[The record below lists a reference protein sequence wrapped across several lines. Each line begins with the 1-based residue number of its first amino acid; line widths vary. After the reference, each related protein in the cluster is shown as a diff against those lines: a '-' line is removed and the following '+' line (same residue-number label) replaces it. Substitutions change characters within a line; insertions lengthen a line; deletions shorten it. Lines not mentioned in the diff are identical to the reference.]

1 MMTIEIWLWIALSGS
16 IMMNGVLIWLSA
28 KQSRKLSYISENVN
42 DLIDIIANYKNHLKK
57 IYEMEMFYGDE
68 TLEYLMEHTRSLVG
82 ILEEEYGDII
92 FIAEPLEI
100 NYNKEQESAEDQE
113 ETSQEK
119 DVFYAGSRKR
129 DT

>member
-1 MMTIEIWLWIALSGS
+1 MTIEIWLVVALLSS
-16 IMMNGVLIWLSA
+16 LSLNGVLVWLSIM
-28 KQSRKLSYISENVN
+28 QSRRLSYISENVG

-68 TLEYLMEHTRSLVG
+68 TLEYLMEHTRSLVS

-92 FIAEPLEI
+92 FISEPLEI
-100 NYNKEQESAEDQE
+100 DYNKEEESASDEQE

-129 DT
+129 DS

>member
-1 MMTIEIWLWIALSGS
+1 MTIEIWLCLALTGS
-16 IMMNGVLIWLSA
+16 LLLNSVLIWLSV
-28 KQSRKLSYISENVN
+28 KQARNLSYISENAN
-42 DLIDIIANYKNHLKK
+42 DLVDIVSNYRNHLKK

-82 ILEEEYGDII
+82 ILEEQYGDIM

-100 NYNKEQESAEDQE
+100 NYKEQEIAEEDEE

-129 DT
+129 DS

>member
-1 MMTIEIWLWIALSGS
+1 MTIEIWLCLALTGS
-16 IMMNGVLIWLSA
+16 LLLNSVLIWLSV
-28 KQSRKLSYISENVN
+28 KQARNLSYISENAN
-42 DLIDIIANYKNHLKK
+42 DLVDIISNYRNHLKK

-82 ILEEEYGDII
+82 ILEEQYGDIM

-100 NYNKEQESAEDQE
+100 NYKEQEIAEEDEE

-129 DT
+129 DS

>member
-1 MMTIEIWLWIALSGS
+1 MTIEIWLCLAVTGS
-16 IMMNGVLIWLSA
+16 LLLNSVLIWLSV
-28 KQSRKLSYISENVN
+28 KQARNLSYISEN
-42 DLIDIIANYKNHLKK
+42 ANYLVDIVSNYRNHLKK

-82 ILEEEYGDII
+82 ILEEQYGDIM

-100 NYNKEQESAEDQE
+100 NYKEQEIAEEDEE

-129 DT
+129 DS

>member
-1 MMTIEIWLWIALSGS
+1 MTIEIWLWIALSGS

-129 DT
+129 DS

>member
-1 MMTIEIWLWIALSGS
+1 MTIEIWLCLALFGS
-16 IMMNGVLIWLSA
+16 LLLNSVLIWLSV
-28 KQSRKLSYISENVN
+28 KQARNLSYISENAN
-42 DLIDIIANYKNHLKK
+42 DLVDIVANYRNHLRK

-82 ILEEEYGDII
+82 ILEEQYGDIM

-100 NYNKEQESAEDQE
+100 NYKEQEIAEENEE

-129 DT
+129 DS

>member
-1 MMTIEIWLWIALSGS
+1 MTIEIWLCLALCGS
-16 IMMNGVLIWLSA
+16 VSINGVLIWLSA
-28 KQSRKLSYISENVN
+28 KQSRRLSYISENAN
-42 DLIDIIANYKNHLKK
+42 DLIDIIANYGNHLKK

-68 TLEYLMEHTRSLVG
+68 TLEYLMDHTRSLVS

-129 DT
+129 DS

>member
-1 MMTIEIWLWIALSGS
+1 MMTIEIWLCLALTGS
-16 IMMNGVLIWLSA
+16 LLLNSVLIWLSV
-28 KQSRKLSYISENVN
+28 KQARNLSYISEN
-42 DLIDIIANYKNHLKK
+42 ANYLVDIVSNYRNHLKK

-82 ILEEEYGDII
+82 ILEEQYGDIM

-100 NYNKEQESAEDQE
+100 NYKEQEIAEEDEE

-129 DT
+129 DS

>member
-1 MMTIEIWLWIALSGS
+1 MTSEIWLCLALTGS
-16 IMMNGVLIWLSA
+16 LLLNSVLIWLSV
-28 KQSRKLSYISENVN
+28 KQARNLSYISENAN
-42 DLIDIIANYKNHLKK
+42 DLVDIVSNYRNHLKK

-82 ILEEEYGDII
+82 ILEEQYGDIM

-100 NYNKEQESAEDQE
+100 NYKEQEIAEEDEE

-129 DT
+129 DS

>member
-1 MMTIEIWLWIALSGS
+1 MTIEIWLCLALTGS
-16 IMMNGVLIWLSA
+16 LLLNSVLIWLSV
-28 KQSRKLSYISENVN
+28 KQARNLSYISENANALV
-42 DLIDIIANYKNHLKK
+42 DIVSNYRNHLKK

-82 ILEEEYGDII
+82 ILEEQYGDIM

-100 NYNKEQESAEDQE
+100 NYKEQEIAEEDEE

-129 DT
+129 DS